1 MDEFQN
7 YEKAFGA
14 LSESYKCLN
23 KVKPKN
29 QTEHEDRVA
38 TIKARLTVMKKFIQ
52 AKKYVQSNLRLA
64 FLQFSTLRS
73 LRNYFFL
80 NFFPT
85 TFKVLFQPCHC
96 YSKHLCSKGIIDT
109 EYIERAF
116 KIK

>member
-64 FLQFSTLRS
+64 FVQFSTLQIS
-73 LRNYFFL
+73 EKL
-80 NFFPT
+80 
-85 TFKVLFQPCHC
+85 VLFNIFLH
-96 YSKHLCSKGIIDT
+96 YL
-109 EYIERAF
+109 
-116 KIK
+116 